1 MMRKYNEEELNDKRQ
16 RERIENAKKVA
27 IKSQEILDSN
37 YERISSKLSR
47 IVKKINSRLDF
58 FLTNQTLAKIVALVL
73 AIILYVGIT
82 FSGDINVSNQN
93 NVGKNIYGIKVEALY
108 DKNKYQIENLP
119 STVDL
124 SLIGTLDQIRKT
136 EIANKTMVIADLT
149 AYKPGLHQKVDLL
162 YSGVAKDVDVK
173 YSQPSYEVDIY
184 EKQEK
189 EYKVLPQ
196 LVKSNDNYEYN
207 LKLSQDVIK
216 IRAAQHTLDSIVNVY
231 ILVDVSDHEHDFIQ
245 NGKIIAF
252 DSDGNLINNLTL
264 DQGLIKI
271 DVKIN
276 KIK

>member
-1 MMRKYNEEELNDKRQ
+1 MRKYNEEELNDKRQ